1 MGYLGRDRSYV
12 PILYVVL
19 APNIRPFF
27 SFNHSLGCLPVTLEL
42 GNVSCFTWT
51 ATSHFFC
58 GIGHAMSDI
67 VLDFVALLLM
77 IFILL
82 SFLSLCY

>member
-27 SFNHSLGCLPVTLEL
+27 LLTSGCLPVTLEL

-51 ATSHFFC
+51 ATSHFLC
-58 GIGHAMSDI
+58 GIGHAISDI
-67 VLDFVALLLM
+67 VCDFVALFLI

-82 SFLSLCY
+82 SILSLCY